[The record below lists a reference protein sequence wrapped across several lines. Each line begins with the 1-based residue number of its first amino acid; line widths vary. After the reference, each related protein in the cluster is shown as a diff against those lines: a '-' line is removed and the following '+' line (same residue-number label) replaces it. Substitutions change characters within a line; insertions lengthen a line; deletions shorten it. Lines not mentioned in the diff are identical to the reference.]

1 MEFTSMRFL
10 LFFPVVAVL
19 YFAIPQKFRWIWL
32 LISSYYFYMSWSVK
46 YTVLI
51 AASTI
56 ITYLGGLFIEKANN
70 ISDKKRSVK
79 LKKLYAFLS
88 IAINL
93 GVLFLFKYLDFFF
106 YSIKRVFSWFDFSI
120 NTPFFNLILP
130 LGISFYTFQAIG
142 YIVDV
147 YRGDA
152 PAEKNLGKYALFI
165 SFFPK
170 LTAGPIERSK
180 DLMHQFDEVHS
191 FDYDRVKDGL
201 LLMAWGYFQK
211 IFVADRLA
219 ILVNMVFNYPQN
231 YKGFEIF
238 IASIFFTFQI
248 YCDFSGYTDIAR
260 GAAEV
265 MGFNLSMN
273 FERPYFAKSIKEFWR
288 RWHITLSHWLRDY
301 VYIPLG
307 GSRCSKVRHYFNI
320 MVTFLISGLW
330 HGAGMN
336 FVAWGGLHGIYQVTG
351 DMLKP
356 VKTKFINRFKID
368 TNQFGYKLFQVIVT
382 FILVDFAWIFFRAD
396 SFTKAVMMVKNMFY
410 FNPWI
415 FSDGSLYEMGLDSK
429 DFQMSVIGIMVILF
443 INFLQRTKNL
453 RVELSKQN
461 ILFRW
466 VIYIAGAMLLLTFG
480 VYGPAYD
487 YQQFIY
493 SHF

>member
-93 GVLFLFKYLDFFF
+93 GILFLFKYLDFFF